1 MTLKAFLSDRFRR
14 VVLQGIFMLTALS
27 FLLATGTAPGVAAL
41 LLIAALVYFT
51 LTQVYDYRKCQ
62 RRLKELN
69 AVMDGLNEKY
79 LFGECAPPPKDA
91 FERALFALFRRSGK
105 SMIETVSDARAAGRE
120 YREYVESW
128 VHEIKTPITAT
139 TLICRNMGG
148 ENKDKLLRELGQIEA
163 HVERALF
170 YARAESP
177 EKDCLIR
184 QCSLHQIVSD
194 AIKNHQTLLIGQGVR
209 IETEGFESRESEYPV
224 YTDAKWASFI
234 IGQILQNAA
243 RYHGEEPVISLTA
256 MTLGKQ
262 VRLSIKDNG
271 IGISQ
276 SDLPRI
282 FEKGFTGQNGRML
295 QNSTGIGLYLC
306 RRLCDRLGIGLTARS
321 EERGGTTIILS
332 FQVNDFVTGA
342 RG

>member
-1 MTLKAFLSDRFRR
+1 MTFQEFLSDRTGKI
-14 VVLQGIFMLTALS
+14 LLEILIMGAMS
-27 FLLATGTAPGVAAL
+27 GFLLATGTTPDIIIL
-41 LLIAALVYFT
+41 LLIFSCLIRTTVFAIDFI
-51 LTQVYDYRKCQ
+51 KC
-62 RRLKELN
+62 RSRLEELQSI
-69 AVMDGLNEKY
+69 MDGLDQKY
-79 LFGECAPPPKDA
+79 LFAECAPPPKTA
-91 FERALFALFRRSGK
+91 FERRLFALIRRSCQ
-105 SMIETVSDARAAGRE
+105 SMTGSVSDAQAAGRS

-128 VHEIKTPITAT
+128 VHEIKTPITAA

-148 ENKDKLLRELGQIEA
+148 ENKDRLLRELGQIEA

-271 IGISQ
+271 IGIPAHE
-276 SDLPRI
+276 LPRV
-282 FEKGFTGQNGRML
+282 FDRGFTGKNGRARGG
-295 QNSTGIGLYLC
+295 STGMGLYLC
-306 RRLCDRLGIGLTARS
+306 RRLTAFLQMDLKITSTEGMGTEVSLTFPS
-321 EERGGTTIILS
+321 KENLTKL
-332 FQVNDFVTGA
+332 
-342 RG
+342 

>member
-128 VHEIKTPITAT
+128 VHEIKTPITAA

-209 IETEGFESRESEYPV
+209 IETEGFGSRESEYPV

-271 IGISQ
+271 IGIPAHE
-276 SDLPRI
+276 LPRV
-282 FEKGFTGQNGRML
+282 FDRGFTGKNGRARGG
-295 QNSTGIGLYLC
+295 STGMGLYLC
-306 RRLCDRLGIGLTARS
+306 RRLTAFLQMDLKITSTEGMGTEVSLTFPS
-321 EERGGTTIILS
+321 KENLTKL
-332 FQVNDFVTGA
+332 
-342 RG
+342 

>member
-262 VRLSIKDNG
+262 VQLSIKDNG
-271 IGISQ
+271 IGIPAHE
-276 SDLPRI
+276 LPRV
-282 FEKGFTGQNGRML
+282 FDRGFTGKNGRARGG
-295 QNSTGIGLYLC
+295 STGMGLYLC
-306 RRLCDRLGIGLTARS
+306 RRLTAFLQMDLKITSTEGMGTEVSLTFPS
-321 EERGGTTIILS
+321 KENLTKL
-332 FQVNDFVTGA
+332 
-342 RG
+342 

>member
-209 IETEGFESRESEYPV
+209 IETEGFGSRESEYPV

-262 VRLSIKDNG
+262 VQLSIKDNG
-271 IGISQ
+271 IGIPAHE
-276 SDLPRI
+276 LPRV
-282 FEKGFTGQNGRML
+282 FDMGFTGKNGRARGG
-295 QNSTGIGLYLC
+295 STGMGLYLC
-306 RRLCDRLGIGLTARS
+306 RRLTAFLQMDLKITSTEGTGTEVSLTFPS
-321 EERGGTTIILS
+321 KENLTKL
-332 FQVNDFVTGA
+332 
-342 RG
+342 

>member
-209 IETEGFESRESEYPV
+209 IETEGFGSRESEYPV

-262 VRLSIKDNG
+262 VQLSIKDNG
-271 IGISQ
+271 IGIPAHE
-276 SDLPRI
+276 LPRV
-282 FEKGFTGQNGRML
+282 FDRGFTGKNGRARGG
-295 QNSTGIGLYLC
+295 STGMGLYLC
-306 RRLCDRLGIGLTARS
+306 RRLTAFLQMDLKITSTEGTGTEVSLTFPS
-321 EERGGTTIILS
+321 KENLTKL
-332 FQVNDFVTGA
+332 
-342 RG
+342 

>member
-14 VVLQGIFMLTALS
+14 IVLQGIFMLTALS

-271 IGISQ
+271 IGIPAHE
-276 SDLPRI
+276 LPRV
-282 FEKGFTGQNGRML
+282 FDRGFTGKNGRARGG
-295 QNSTGIGLYLC
+295 STGMGLYLC
-306 RRLCDRLGIGLTARS
+306 RRLTAFLQIDLKITSTEGTGTEVSLTFPS
-321 EERGGTTIILS
+321 KENLTKL
-332 FQVNDFVTGA
+332 
-342 RG
+342 

>member
-209 IETEGFESRESEYPV
+209 IETEGFGSRESEYPV

-271 IGISQ
+271 IGIPAHE
-276 SDLPRI
+276 LPRV
-282 FEKGFTGQNGRML
+282 FDRGFTGKNGRARGG
-295 QNSTGIGLYLC
+295 STGMGLYLC
-306 RRLCDRLGIGLTARS
+306 RRLTAFLQMDLKITSTEGTGTEVSLTFPS
-321 EERGGTTIILS
+321 KENLTKL
-332 FQVNDFVTGA
+332 
-342 RG
+342 

>member
-128 VHEIKTPITAT
+128 VHEIKTPITAAS
-139 TLICRNMGG
+139 LICRNMGG

-271 IGISQ
+271 IGIPAHE
-276 SDLPRI
+276 LPRV
-282 FEKGFTGQNGRML
+282 FDRGFTGKNGRARGG
-295 QNSTGIGLYLC
+295 STGMGLYLC
-306 RRLCDRLGIGLTARS
+306 RRLTAFLQMDLKITSTEGTGTEVSLTFPS
-321 EERGGTTIILS
+321 KENLTKL
-332 FQVNDFVTGA
+332 
-342 RG
+342 

>member
-105 SMIETVSDARAAGRE
+105 SMIETVSDAQAAGRE

-128 VHEIKTPITAT
+128 VHEIKTPITAAS
-139 TLICRNMGG
+139 LICRNMGG

-262 VRLSIKDNG
+262 VQLSIKDNG
-271 IGISQ
+271 IGIPAHE
-276 SDLPRI
+276 LPRV
-282 FEKGFTGQNGRML
+282 FDRGFTGKNGRARGG
-295 QNSTGIGLYLC
+295 STGMGLYLC
-306 RRLCDRLGIGLTARS
+306 RRLTAFLQIDLKITSTEGTGTEVSLTFPS
-321 EERGGTTIILS
+321 KENLTKL
-332 FQVNDFVTGA
+332 
-342 RG
+342 

>member
-128 VHEIKTPITAT
+128 VHEIKTPITAA

-262 VRLSIKDNG
+262 VQLSIKDNG
-271 IGISQ
+271 IGIPAHE
-276 SDLPRI
+276 LPRV
-282 FEKGFTGQNGRML
+282 FDRGFTGKNGRARGG
-295 QNSTGIGLYLC
+295 STGMGLYLC
-306 RRLCDRLGIGLTARS
+306 RRLTAFLQMDLKITSTEGTGTEVSLTFPS
-321 EERGGTTIILS
+321 KENLTKL
-332 FQVNDFVTGA
+332 
-342 RG
+342 

>member
-262 VRLSIKDNG
+262 VQLSIKDNG
-271 IGISQ
+271 IGIPAHE
-276 SDLPRI
+276 LPRV
-282 FEKGFTGQNGRML
+282 FDRGFTGKNGRARGG
-295 QNSTGIGLYLC
+295 STGMGLYLC
-306 RRLCDRLGIGLTARS
+306 RRLTAFLQMDLKITSTEGTGTEVSLTFPS
-321 EERGGTTIILS
+321 KENLTKL
-332 FQVNDFVTGA
+332 
-342 RG
+342 

>member
-14 VVLQGIFMLTALS
+14 IVLQGIFMLTALS
-27 FLLATGTAPGVAAL
+27 FLLATGTAPGVATL

-91 FERALFALFRRSGK
+91 FECALFALFRRSGK

-209 IETEGFESRESEYPV
+209 IETEGVESRESGYPV

-243 RYHGEEPVISLTA
+243 RYHGEEPVIFLTA

-271 IGISQ
+271 IGIPAHE
-276 SDLPRI
+276 LPRV
-282 FEKGFTGQNGRML
+282 FDRGFTGKNGRARGG
-295 QNSTGIGLYLC
+295 STGMGLYLC
-306 RRLCDRLGIGLTARS
+306 RRLTAFLQMDLKITSTEGMGTEVSLMFPAKENLTK
-321 EERGGTTIILS
+321 L
-332 FQVNDFVTGA
+332 
-342 RG
+342 

>member
-128 VHEIKTPITAT
+128 VHEIKTPITAA

-177 EKDCLIR
+177 EMDCLIR
-184 QCSLHQIVSD
+184 QCSLHQSVSD

-271 IGISQ
+271 IGIPAHE
-276 SDLPRI
+276 LPRV
-282 FEKGFTGQNGRML
+282 FDRGFTGKNGRARGG
-295 QNSTGIGLYLC
+295 STGMGLYLC
-306 RRLCDRLGIGLTARS
+306 RRLTAFLQMDLKITSTEGMGTEVSLTFPS
-321 EERGGTTIILS
+321 KENLTKL
-332 FQVNDFVTGA
+332 
-342 RG
+342 

>member
-105 SMIETVSDARAAGRE
+105 SMIETVSDAQAAGRE

-128 VHEIKTPITAT
+128 VHEIKTPITAAS
-139 TLICRNMGG
+139 LICRNMGG

-209 IETEGFESRESEYPV
+209 IETEGFGSRESEYPV

-262 VRLSIKDNG
+262 VQLSIKDNG
-271 IGISQ
+271 IGIPAHE
-276 SDLPRI
+276 LPRV
-282 FEKGFTGQNGRML
+282 FDRGFTGKNGRARGG
-295 QNSTGIGLYLC
+295 STGMGLYLC
-306 RRLCDRLGIGLTARS
+306 RRLTAFLQIDLKITSTEGTGTEVSLTFPS
-321 EERGGTTIILS
+321 KENLTKL
-332 FQVNDFVTGA
+332 
-342 RG
+342 

>member
-41 LLIAALVYFT
+41 LLIAALVYFA
-51 LTQVYDYRKCQ
+51 LTQVYDHRKCQ

-128 VHEIKTPITAT
+128 VHEIKTPITAA

-271 IGISQ
+271 IGIPAHE
-276 SDLPRI
+276 LPRV
-282 FEKGFTGQNGRML
+282 FDRGFTGKNGRARGG
-295 QNSTGIGLYLC
+295 STGMGLYLC
-306 RRLCDRLGIGLTARS
+306 RRLTAFLQMDLKITSTEGMGTEVSLTFPS
-321 EERGGTTIILS
+321 KENLTKL
-332 FQVNDFVTGA
+332 
-342 RG
+342 

>member
-41 LLIAALVYFT
+41 LLIAALVYFI

-105 SMIETVSDARAAGRE
+105 SMIETVSDAQAAGRE

-128 VHEIKTPITAT
+128 VHEIKTPITAAS
-139 TLICRNMGG
+139 LICRNMGG

-209 IETEGFESRESEYPV
+209 IETEGFGSRESEYPV

-256 MTLGKQ
+256 ITLGKQ
-262 VRLSIKDNG
+262 VQLSIKDNG
-271 IGISQ
+271 IGIPAHE
-276 SDLPRI
+276 LPRV
-282 FEKGFTGQNGRML
+282 FDRGFTGKNGRARGG
-295 QNSTGIGLYLC
+295 STGMGLYLC
-306 RRLCDRLGIGLTARS
+306 RRLTAFLQMDLKITSTEGTGTEVSLTFPS
-321 EERGGTTIILS
+321 KENLTKL
-332 FQVNDFVTGA
+332 
-342 RG
+342 

>member
-209 IETEGFESRESEYPV
+209 IETEGFGSRESEYPV

-262 VRLSIKDNG
+262 VQLSIKDNG
-271 IGISQ
+271 IGIPAHE
-276 SDLPRI
+276 LPRV
-282 FEKGFTGQNGRML
+282 FDRGFTGKNGRARGG
-295 QNSTGIGLYLC
+295 STGMGLYLC
-306 RRLCDRLGIGLTARS
+306 RRLTAFLQMDLKITSTEGMGTEVSLTFPS
-321 EERGGTTIILS
+321 KENLTKL
-332 FQVNDFVTGA
+332 
-342 RG
+342 

>member
-105 SMIETVSDARAAGRE
+105 SMIETVSDARAAGWE

-128 VHEIKTPITAT
+128 VHEIKTPITAA

-271 IGISQ
+271 IGIPAHE
-276 SDLPRI
+276 LPRV
-282 FEKGFTGQNGRML
+282 FDRGFTGKNGRARGG
-295 QNSTGIGLYLC
+295 STGMGLYLC
-306 RRLCDRLGIGLTARS
+306 RRLTAFLQMDLKITSTEGMGTEVSLTFPS
-321 EERGGTTIILS
+321 KENLTKL
-332 FQVNDFVTGA
+332 
-342 RG
+342 

>member
-105 SMIETVSDARAAGRE
+105 SMIETVSDAQAAGRE

-209 IETEGFESRESEYPV
+209 IETEGFGSRESEYPV

-262 VRLSIKDNG
+262 VQLSIKDNG
-271 IGISQ
+271 IGIPAHE
-276 SDLPRI
+276 LPRV
-282 FEKGFTGQNGRML
+282 FDRGFTGKNGRARGG
-295 QNSTGIGLYLC
+295 STGMGLYLC
-306 RRLCDRLGIGLTARS
+306 RRLTAFLQMDLKITSTEGTGTEVSLTFPS
-321 EERGGTTIILS
+321 KENLTKL
-332 FQVNDFVTGA
+332 
-342 RG
+342 

>member
-271 IGISQ
+271 IGIPAHE
-276 SDLPRI
+276 LPRV
-282 FEKGFTGQNGRML
+282 FDRGFTGKNGRARGG
-295 QNSTGIGLYLC
+295 STGMGLYLC
-306 RRLCDRLGIGLTARS
+306 RKLAAFLQMDLKITSTEGMGTEVSLTFPS
-321 EERGGTTIILS
+321 KENLTKL
-332 FQVNDFVTGA
+332 
-342 RG
+342 

>member
-14 VVLQGIFMLTALS
+14 IVLQGIFMLTALA
-27 FLLATGTAPGVAAL
+27 FLLATGTAPGVATL

-105 SMIETVSDARAAGRE
+105 SMIETVSDAQAAGRE

-128 VHEIKTPITAT
+128 VHEIKTPITAAS
-139 TLICRNMGG
+139 LICRNMGG

-184 QCSLHQIVSD
+184 QCSLQQIVSD

-209 IETEGFESRESEYPV
+209 IETEGLESRESGYSV
-224 YTDAKWASFI
+224 YTDAKWAPFI

-271 IGISQ
+271 IGIPAHE
-276 SDLPRI
+276 LPRV
-282 FEKGFTGQNGRML
+282 FDRGFTGKNGRARGG
-295 QNSTGIGLYLC
+295 STGMGLYLC
-306 RRLCDRLGIGLTARS
+306 RRLTAFLQMDLKITSTEGMGTEVSLTFPS
-321 EERGGTTIILS
+321 KENLTKL
-332 FQVNDFVTGA
+332 
-342 RG
+342 

>member
-51 LTQVYDYRKCQ
+51 LPPVYDSRKCQ

-209 IETEGFESRESEYPV
+209 IETEGFGSRESEYPV

-262 VRLSIKDNG
+262 VQLSIKDNG
-271 IGISQ
+271 IGIPAHE
-276 SDLPRI
+276 LPRV
-282 FEKGFTGQNGRML
+282 FDRGFTGKNGRARGG
-295 QNSTGIGLYLC
+295 STGMGLYLC
-306 RRLCDRLGIGLTARS
+306 RRLTAFLQMDLKITSTEGTGTEVSLTFPS
-321 EERGGTTIILS
+321 KENLTKL
-332 FQVNDFVTGA
+332 
-342 RG
+342 

>member
-128 VHEIKTPITAT
+128 VHEIKTPITAA

-271 IGISQ
+271 IGIPAHE
-276 SDLPRI
+276 LPRV
-282 FEKGFTGQNGRML
+282 FDRGFTGKNGRARGGSIGM
-295 QNSTGIGLYLC
+295 GLYLC
-306 RRLCDRLGIGLTARS
+306 RRLTAFLQMDLKITSTEGMGTEVSLTFPS
-321 EERGGTTIILS
+321 KENLTKL
-332 FQVNDFVTGA
+332 
-342 RG
+342 

>member
-1 MTLKAFLSDRFRR
+1 MTLKVFLSDRFRR
-14 VVLQGIFMLTALS
+14 IVLQGIFMLTALS

-271 IGISQ
+271 IGIPAHE
-276 SDLPRI
+276 LPRV
-282 FEKGFTGQNGRML
+282 FDRGFTGKNGRARGG
-295 QNSTGIGLYLC
+295 STGMGLYLC
-306 RRLCDRLGIGLTARS
+306 RRLTAFLQMDLKITSTEGMGTEVSLTFPS
-321 EERGGTTIILS
+321 KENLTKL
-332 FQVNDFVTGA
+332 
-342 RG
+342 

>member
-128 VHEIKTPITAT
+128 VHEIKTPITAA

-209 IETEGFESRESEYPV
+209 IETEGFGSRESEYPV

-262 VRLSIKDNG
+262 VQLSIKDNG
-271 IGISQ
+271 IGIPAHE
-276 SDLPRI
+276 LPRV
-282 FEKGFTGQNGRML
+282 FDRGFTGKNGRARGG
-295 QNSTGIGLYLC
+295 STGMGLYLC
-306 RRLCDRLGIGLTARS
+306 RRLTAFLQMDLKITSTEGTGTEVSLTFPS
-321 EERGGTTIILS
+321 KENLTKL
-332 FQVNDFVTGA
+332 
-342 RG
+342 

>member
-14 VVLQGIFMLTALS
+14 IVLQGIFMLTALS

-271 IGISQ
+271 IGIPAHE
-276 SDLPRI
+276 LPRV
-282 FEKGFTGQNGRML
+282 FDRGFTGKNGRARGG
-295 QNSTGIGLYLC
+295 STGMGLYLC
-306 RRLCDRLGIGLTARS
+306 RRLTAFLQMDLKITSTEGMGTEVSLTFPS
-321 EERGGTTIILS
+321 KENLTKL
-332 FQVNDFVTGA
+332 
-342 RG
+342 

>member
-1 MTLKAFLSDRFRR
+1 
-14 VVLQGIFMLTALS
+14 
-27 FLLATGTAPGVAAL
+27 
-41 LLIAALVYFT
+41 
-51 LTQVYDYRKCQ
+51 
-62 RRLKELN
+62 
-69 AVMDGLNEKY
+69 
-79 LFGECAPPPKDA
+79 
-91 FERALFALFRRSGK
+91 
-105 SMIETVSDARAAGRE
+105 MIETVSDAQAAGRE

-128 VHEIKTPITAT
+128 VHEIKTPITAAS
-139 TLICRNMGG
+139 LICRNMGG

-209 IETEGFESRESEYPV
+209 IETEGFGSRESEYPV

-256 MTLGKQ
+256 ITLGKQ
-262 VRLSIKDNG
+262 VQLSIKDNG
-271 IGISQ
+271 IGIPAHE
-276 SDLPRI
+276 LPRV
-282 FEKGFTGQNGRML
+282 FDRGFTGKNGRARGG
-295 QNSTGIGLYLC
+295 STGMGLYLC
-306 RRLCDRLGIGLTARS
+306 RRLTAFLQMDLKITSTEGTGTEVSLTFPS
-321 EERGGTTIILS
+321 KENLTKL
-332 FQVNDFVTGA
+332 
-342 RG
+342 

>member
-271 IGISQ
+271 IGIPAHE
-276 SDLPRI
+276 LPRV
-282 FEKGFTGQNGRML
+282 FDRGFTGKNGRARGG
-295 QNSTGIGLYLC
+295 STGMGLYLC
-306 RRLCDRLGIGLTARS
+306 RRLTAFLQMDLKITSTEGMGTEVSLTFPS
-321 EERGGTTIILS
+321 KENLTKL
-332 FQVNDFVTGA
+332 
-342 RG
+342 

>member
-128 VHEIKTPITAT
+128 VHEIKTPITAA
-139 TLICRNMGG
+139 TLICRNMG

-271 IGISQ
+271 IGIPAHE
-276 SDLPRI
+276 LPRV
-282 FEKGFTGQNGRML
+282 FDRGFTGKNGRARGG
-295 QNSTGIGLYLC
+295 STGMGLYLC
-306 RRLCDRLGIGLTARS
+306 RRLTAFLQMDLKITSTEGMGTEVSLTFPS
-321 EERGGTTIILS
+321 KENLTKL
-332 FQVNDFVTGA
+332 
-342 RG
+342 

>member
-14 VVLQGIFMLTALS
+14 IVLQGIFMLTALS

-128 VHEIKTPITAT
+128 VHEIKTPITAA

-271 IGISQ
+271 IGIPAHE
-276 SDLPRI
+276 LPRV
-282 FEKGFTGQNGRML
+282 FDRGFTGKNGRARGG
-295 QNSTGIGLYLC
+295 STGMGLYLC
-306 RRLCDRLGIGLTARS
+306 RRLTAFLQMDLKITSTEGMGTEVSLTFPS
-321 EERGGTTIILS
+321 KENLTKL
-332 FQVNDFVTGA
+332 
-342 RG
+342 

>member
-1 MTLKAFLSDRFRR
+1 LKKSDRFRR

-271 IGISQ
+271 IGIPAHE
-276 SDLPRI
+276 LPRV
-282 FEKGFTGQNGRML
+282 FDRGFTGKNGRARGG
-295 QNSTGIGLYLC
+295 STGMGLYLC
-306 RRLCDRLGIGLTARS
+306 RRLTAFLQMDLKITSTEGMGTEVSLTFPS
-321 EERGGTTIILS
+321 KENLTKL
-332 FQVNDFVTGA
+332 
-342 RG
+342 

>member
-128 VHEIKTPITAT
+128 VHEIKTPITAA

-234 IGQILQNAA
+234 IGQILQTAA

-271 IGISQ
+271 IGIPAHE
-276 SDLPRI
+276 LPRV
-282 FEKGFTGQNGRML
+282 FDRGFTGKNGRARGG
-295 QNSTGIGLYLC
+295 STGMGLYLC
-306 RRLCDRLGIGLTARS
+306 RRLTAFLQMDLKITSTEGMGTEVSLTFPS
-321 EERGGTTIILS
+321 KENLTKL
-332 FQVNDFVTGA
+332 
-342 RG
+342 

>member
-262 VRLSIKDNG
+262 ARLSIKDNG
-271 IGISQ
+271 IGIPAHE
-276 SDLPRI
+276 LPRV
-282 FEKGFTGQNGRML
+282 FDRGFTGKNGRARGG
-295 QNSTGIGLYLC
+295 STGMGLYLC
-306 RRLCDRLGIGLTARS
+306 RRLTAFLQMDLKITSTEGMGTEVSLTFPS
-321 EERGGTTIILS
+321 KENLTKL
-332 FQVNDFVTGA
+332 
-342 RG
+342 

>member
-128 VHEIKTPITAT
+128 VHEIKTPITAAS
-139 TLICRNMGG
+139 LICRNMGG

-209 IETEGFESRESEYPV
+209 IETEGFGSRESEYPV

-262 VRLSIKDNG
+262 VQLSIKDNG
-271 IGISQ
+271 IGIPAHE
-276 SDLPRI
+276 LPRV
-282 FEKGFTGQNGRML
+282 FDRGFTGKNGRARGG
-295 QNSTGIGLYLC
+295 STGMGLYLC
-306 RRLCDRLGIGLTARS
+306 RRLTAFLQMDLKIASTEGMGTEVSLTFPAK
-321 EERGGTTIILS
+321 ENLTKL
-332 FQVNDFVTGA
+332 
-342 RG
+342 

>member
-128 VHEIKTPITAT
+128 VHEIKTPITAA

-271 IGISQ
+271 IGIPAHE
-276 SDLPRI
+276 LPRV
-282 FEKGFTGQNGRML
+282 FDRGFTGKNGRARGG
-295 QNSTGIGLYLC
+295 STGMGLYLC
-306 RRLCDRLGIGLTARS
+306 RRLTAFLQMDLKITSTEGTGTEVSLTFPS
-321 EERGGTTIILS
+321 KENLTKL
-332 FQVNDFVTGA
+332 
-342 RG
+342 

>member
-105 SMIETVSDARAAGRE
+105 SMIETVSDAQAAGRE

-128 VHEIKTPITAT
+128 VHEIKTPITAA

-209 IETEGFESRESEYPV
+209 IETEGFGSRESEYPV

-262 VRLSIKDNG
+262 VQLSIKDNG
-271 IGISQ
+271 IGIPAHE
-276 SDLPRI
+276 LPRV
-282 FEKGFTGQNGRML
+282 FDRGFTGKNGRARGG
-295 QNSTGIGLYLC
+295 STGMGLYLC
-306 RRLCDRLGIGLTARS
+306 RRLTAFLQMDLKITSTEGTGTEVSLTFPS
-321 EERGGTTIILS
+321 KENLTKL
-332 FQVNDFVTGA
+332 
-342 RG
+342 

>member
-14 VVLQGIFMLTALS
+14 IVLQGIFMLTALS
-27 FLLATGTAPGVAAL
+27 FLLATGTAPGVAAH
-41 LLIAALVYFT
+41 LLISALVYFT

-128 VHEIKTPITAT
+128 VHEIKTPITAA

-184 QCSLHQIVSD
+184 QCSLHQSVSD

-271 IGISQ
+271 IGIPAHE
-276 SDLPRI
+276 LPRV
-282 FEKGFTGQNGRML
+282 FDRGFTGKNGRARGG
-295 QNSTGIGLYLC
+295 STGMGLYLC
-306 RRLCDRLGIGLTARS
+306 RRLTAFLQMDLKITSTEGMGTEVSLTFPS
-321 EERGGTTIILS
+321 KENLTKL
-332 FQVNDFVTGA
+332 
-342 RG
+342 